1 MEIKQHFT
9 DAELACKCGCGMG
22 LDRNFRKLLEE
33 IRTEFGKPMAISS
46 GARCTVHNR
55 KIGGARGSA
64 HTLGK
69 AADIKALKDSDY
81 RRDLL
86 TFLTARLDKYNLWME
101 DPAFTP
107 SWIHIDCKVRLGT
120 PRIFKP

>member
-1 MEIKQHFT
+1 
-9 DAELACKCGCGMG
+9 MG

-33 IRTEFGKPMAISS
+33 IRTEFGRPMVISS

-69 AADIKALKDSDY
+69 AVDIRALKDSDY

-101 DPAFTP
+101 DPEHTT
-107 SWIHIDCKVRLGT
+107 SWIHLQSR
-120 PRIFKP
+120 PAAHRIFKP

>member
-1 MEIKQHFT
+1 MSHFT

-33 IRTEFGKPMAISS
+33 IRTEFGRPMTISS

-69 AADIKALKDSDY
+69 AVDIKALKDSDY

-101 DPAFTP
+101 DPAFTS